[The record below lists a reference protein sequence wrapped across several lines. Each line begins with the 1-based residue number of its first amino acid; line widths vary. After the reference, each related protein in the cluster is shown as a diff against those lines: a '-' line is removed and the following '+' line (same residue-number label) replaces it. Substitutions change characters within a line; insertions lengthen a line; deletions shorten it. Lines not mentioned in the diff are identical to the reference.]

1 MSLVKMINKSIEVRD
16 LTGDGSRCSTVVF
29 VDGKASAT
37 YPTLPKDEALR
48 LAKILADNDDARAF
62 LKSLELVG

>member
-29 VDGKASAT
+29 VNEKVSAT
-37 YPTLPKDEALR
+37 YPTLPKDEAIR
-48 LAKILADNDDARAF
+48 LATVLADNDDAKAF